1 MKRMQLFITFFLS
14 ATQLMASQSAALKH
28 AGEKEKHAEQAPKL
42 TDVDFYIHLPANLSI
57 KLTADKKWIFVMA
70 NQSTQISP
78 MRFSKACE
86 IARQTNDAGESCKV
100 IEEIAKKS
108 HTEAYTKFMASTFK
122 NIGLPIAQNSSSV
135 LPSLSSA
142 AAAANS

>member
-14 ATQLMASQSAALKH
+14 ATQLMASQSVALKH

-42 TDVDFYIHLPANLSI
+42 TDVDFYINLPSNFSME
-57 KLTADKKWIFVMA
+57 LTVDNKWIFVIA
-70 NQSTQISP
+70 HQSAKESV
-78 MRFSKACE
+78 MKFSKACE
-86 IARQTNDAGESCKV
+86 IARQTNDAGHSCKV

-108 HTEAYTKFMASTFK
+108 HTEAYTKFMASPFK
-122 NIGLPIAQNSSSV
+122 KNGLPVVQSSSIA
-135 LPSLSSA
+135 LPVLSSA